1 MPTHANQKRVTQMTA
16 QTETPET
23 ETEFGGELA
32 LTDEVLSEQIT
43 LTDAEKLD
51 YVFRKFLE
59 IDALLE
65 QAGPLLEQAGP
76 LLATFGGGQG
86 SSPLGRIAGSLF
98 R

>member
-1 MPTHANQKRVTQMTA
+1 MTA

-23 ETEFGGELA
+23 EPAELDLA
-32 LTDEVLSEQIT
+32 SEIYSEHVEI
-43 LTDAEKLD
+43 TDAEKLD

-59 IDALLE
+59 LDALIE

-76 LLATFGGGQG
+76 LLGQFAG
-86 SSPLGRIAGSLF
+86 QASSPLGRIAGSLF

>member
-1 MPTHANQKRVTQMTA
+1 MDISA
-16 QTETPET
+16 TELDPDVQE
-23 ETEFGGELA
+23 A
-32 LTDEVLSEQIT
+32 LTLSDEVYSDHVTIS
-43 LTDAEKLD
+43 DAEKLD

-59 IDALLE
+59 LDALLE

-76 LLATFGGGQG
+76 LLAQFGGQA